1 MESMHITYLPPDEA
15 AAREYLRWMYDPPYG
30 IYNYSSGSLEEEIAY
45 QVDPKNNIF
54 GMYDEA
60 GCLVGYCGFG
70 ADARVPGGDY
80 SEEALD
86 IGMMLRPDLT
96 GHGMGSAFASAVIRQ
111 GAKLFRPRKLR
122 VTIAGFNQRARRVW
136 EKNGFVL
143 TQSFVRPSD
152 ELAFVVMTREWD
164 E

>member
-1 MESMHITYLPPDEA
+1 MKITYRRPDEST
-15 AAREYLRWMYDPPYG
+15 AREYLNWKYAPPYD
-30 IYNYSSGSLEEEIAY
+30 IYNFSNDPLEEEIAY

-54 GMYDEA
+54 GMYDET

-86 IGMMLRPDLT
+86 IGMMLRPDMT
-96 GHGMGSAFASAVIRQ
+96 GHGMGSAFASAVIRM
-111 GAKLFRPRKLR
+111 GVEMFRPHLLR

-143 TQSFVRPSD
+143 TQSFVRPND
-152 ELAFVVMTREWD
+152 GLIFVVMTREWD